1 MPTEIDHSR
10 ERIYRQYVTAR
21 DKPLAPSSIDGLRP
35 RLPYLRQLI
44 RRHFPQD
51 RGAVVLELGC
61 GHGALLHALH
71 QAGYTRL
78 KGVDWAEEQVLA
90 ARNLG
95 IAGVDQG
102 DAMSA
107 LATTP
112 SGSVDVIVTLDLI
125 EHLTKGELVALVD
138 EVHRALRPSG
148 RWVIHVPNAEAPF
161 GSLIRYGDFTHELAF
176 TRVSLTQL
184 LRASGFTRVRCY
196 EDQPVPHGI
205 RSLVRFL
212 MWKIIR
218 TGLLFY
224 IAVETGAFDRR
235 AVFSQSLLAVADRG

>member
-1 MPTEIDHSR
+1 MREMDGSR
-10 ERIYRQYVTAR
+10 QRIYGQYVTAR

-51 RGAVVLELGC
+51 RNAAVLELGC
-61 GHGALLHALH
+61 GHGALLYALH
-71 QAGYTRL
+71 EAGYTRL
-78 KGVDWAEEQVLA
+78 RGVDWAQEQVVA
-90 ARNLG
+90 ASNLG
-95 IAGVDQG
+95 IAGVNQG

-107 LATTP
+107 LVATP
-112 SGSVDVIVTLDLI
+112 SGSVDLMVTLDLI
-125 EHLTKGELVALVD
+125 EHLTKDELVALVD
-138 EVHRALRPSG
+138 EVHRALRPGG

-176 TRVSLTQL
+176 TRMSLTQL
-184 LRASGFTRVRCY
+184 LRSSGFATVRCY

-212 MWKIIR
+212 IWKFIR
-218 TGLLFY
+218 TGLLCY
-224 IAVETGAFDRR
+224 IAVETGAFDRQ
-235 AVFSQSLLAVADRG
+235 AIFSQNLLAVADRD

>member
-1 MPTEIDHSR
+1 MGEMDR
-10 ERIYRQYVTAR
+10 GRQRIYRQYVTAG
-21 DKPLAPSSIDGLRP
+21 DTPLAPSSIEGLRP

-51 RGAVVLELGC
+51 RNAFVLELGC
-61 GHGALLHALH
+61 GHGAFLYALH
-71 QAGYTRL
+71 EAGYTRV
-78 KGVDWAEEQVLA
+78 KGVDWAQEQVLA

-107 LATTP
+107 LAATP
-112 SGSVDVIVTLDLI
+112 SGSVDVVVTLDLI

-161 GSLIRYGDFTHELAF
+161 GSRIRYGDFTHELAF
-176 TRVSLTQL
+176 TRMSLTQL
-184 LRASGFTRVRCY
+184 LRASGFARVRCY

-205 RSLVRFL
+205 KSVVRFL
-212 MWKIIR
+212 MWKVVR

-224 IAVETGAFDRR
+224 IAVETGAFDRQ
-235 AVFSQSLLAVADRG
+235 AIFSQNFLAVVERA